1 MAKIDPTERVARL
14 RRAQP
19 KRKRELDERLPEGQF
34 VTEKFP
40 VLTYGPVP
48 KIDLDTWR
56 LRITGLVEEDFELNW
71 KEFTSL
77 PTTRIEADIHCVTRW
92 SKLDTVWE
100 GVSARDLALR
110 AKPRPAARFVMQHSY
125 GGYTTNLPL
134 EEFVDDEVVLA
145 HRFGGEPLAA
155 EHGGPVR
162 VVVPKLHFWKSAKW
176 VNQLEFLPE
185 DSPGFWEGF
194 GYHNHGDPWKEE
206 RFS

>member
-1 MAKIDPTERVARL
+1 MPKINPIERVARL
-14 RRAQP
+14 RRAKP
-19 KRKRELDERLPEGQF
+19 TRKRELEDRLPEGQF

-40 VLTYGPVP
+40 VLTYGAVP

-56 LRITGLVEEDFELNW
+56 LRVTGLVEEEFELDW

-77 PTTRIEADIHCVTRW
+77 PTTRVEADIHCVTRW
-92 SKLDTVWE
+92 TKLDTVWE
-100 GVSARDLALR
+100 GVAVRDLALR
-110 AKPRPAARFVMQHSY
+110 AKPRSAARFVMQHSY

-134 EEFVDDEVVLA
+134 HEIVDEDVLLA
-145 HRFGGEPLAA
+145 YRFGGDPLAE

-162 VVVPKLHFWKSAKW
+162 AVVPKLYFWKSAKW
-176 VNQLEFLPE
+176 VNELEFLAE
-185 DSPGFWEGF
+185 DSPGFWEGY